1 MRTTD
6 GIWLGLDRCNIA
18 WMRRIPANVLRVASV
33 PVGVGV
39 GLCTAQLI
47 TGVRPECALFSGGPP
62 AVLCPL
68 PNFFARYTFTTWQCV
83 VFGGGAAVTLLA
95 LSLVDSLT
103 NALRVLS
110 VPVGVGIGLW
120 TAQLRSLPY
129 CPPYGRCA
137 AYMGMAPLTF
147 APWQCGLMGAGAA
160 VVLLLLSLDGGP
172 IAIAKVMQSGLKNHP
187 LAPSDA

>member
-1 MRTTD
+1 M
-6 GIWLGLDRCNIA
+6 
-18 WMRRIPANVLRVASV
+18 ANVLRVASV

-39 GLCTAQLI
+39 GLWTAQLI

-62 AVLCPL
+62 AVLCTL
-68 PNFFARYTFTTWQCV
+68 PNFFARYTFATWQCV
-83 VFGGGAAVTLLA
+83 VFGGGAALTLLA
-95 LSLVDSLT
+95 LSCVDSVT

-120 TAQLRSLPY
+120 TSQLRTLPY

-137 AYMGMAPLTF
+137 AFIGMAPLTF
-147 APWQCGLMGAGAA
+147 APWQCAMLGAGAL

-172 IAIAKVMQSGLKNHP
+172 IAIAKVMQSDLKNHP